1 MASVRRIGFT
11 RLFGG
16 EGNNDQRTLNVVFI
30 HGLRGHPRRT
40 WEAAA
45 GATNTSDAT
54 EKRKGLRSLLKER
67 AVRSPSTSTEQA
79 QGSST
84 LPSPTVFWPE
94 EYLASDLPQAQLWTY
109 GYNADVVGG
118 LFQANNQNSISNHGR
133 NLSVKLEREINNEKP
148 IAFVVHS
155 LGGVIIK
162 DAIRRSEKIR
172 NRTKLIIFLG
182 TPHRGS
188 PYAGW
193 GQAIS
198 NLARVALQDSNKKL
212 LQTLEVN
219 SEVLDNIHEEFKTI
233 ASKGL
238 FKIHSFQEA
247 RGIVGMKG
255 LDQKVVDDFSSKL
268 DLPNPLEIVES
279 IDANHMQMARYSS
292 NEDEGYIAVSGILR
306 EFVRQE
312 SGSQQTSPANVPNTA
327 SSDVLFM
334 VPFPKDNSFIGREDI
349 IANLSEHRAASQA
362 HTRVALVGLG
372 GVGKSQI
379 VIEYAYRIRKAVPQT
394 LVIWIHASNPTRF
407 NQGYREFADKV
418 SLTGRESANAD
429 ILQLVS
435 TWLSD
440 ERNGQWLMILD
451 NVDDD
456 DVFFSGSEDT
466 SGSTQTIDT
475 AMHGKPLET
484 FLPQTRNG
492 MILITSRNR
501 TAAFNLVG
509 DYGDIVQVEPME
521 EEDAL
526 ALLQTKVPIDESSRA
541 DATALVN
548 ALEGV
553 PLAITHAAAYIKMRA
568 STTSVSTYRKLFRES
583 EANQVHLLSNKKW
596 KDLRR
601 HHSARDAVIVT
612 WQISFDQIRKTD
624 LKAADLLALMSMF
637 DKQGIPRSL
646 LGNNTSQLDF
656 DDALMPLLSFSLV
669 RAEIG
674 KQTLEMHRLVQVS
687 IRAWL
692 KSENQLSKWTK
703 ESIRT
708 LSSAFPT
715 GKFGTW
721 ADCKVLLPHVKEI
734 VSYVVEDKKDL
745 LNQAKTAFNA
755 GWYLRL
761 IGDGKATEAMHQQAV
776 ERFEKAHGPEHP
788 ETLTSI
794 SHFAIVLE
802 DRGKYERAG
811 AMHRKVLEERKKMF
825 GSEHPDTLTS
835 VNNLGVLLQK
845 QGKYE
850 EAEMMHR
857 QVLKE
862 YEKTL
867 GPEHLDTLNSVKNLG
882 SVLGKQGKYEE
893 AEMMHRQVL
902 KEYEKTLGPEH
913 LDTLNSV
920 KNLGSVLGKQGKSEE
935 AEMMHRRVLKE
946 YEKMLG
952 SEHPGTLSSVN
963 NLGLVLQAQGKYE
976 EAEMLHQQVLKEYEK
991 ILGFEHQSTLDS
1003 ASNLGTVLHIQ
1014 GKYEEAEVILQQVLK
1029 GSEETL
1035 GSEHPT
1041 TLNAMGNL
1049 GAALH
1054 RQNKFE
1060 EAETMYKQ
1068 AIRAREDIR
1077 I

>member
-79 QGSST
+79 QGSFT

-133 NLSVKLEREINNEKP
+133 NLSVKLEREINNE
-148 IAFVVHS
+148 
-155 LGGVIIK
+155 
-162 DAIRRSEKIR
+162 AIRRSEKIR

-362 HTRVALVGLG
+362 HTRVA
-372 GVGKSQI
+372 KSQI

-526 ALLQTKVPIDESSRA
+526 ALLQTKVPIDETSRA

-612 WQISFDQIRKTD
+612 WQISFDQIRKMD

-674 KQTLEMHRLVQVS
+674 KQTFEMHRLVQVS

-811 AMHRKVLEERKKMF
+811 AMHRKVLKERK
-825 GSEHPDTLTS
+825 
-835 VNNLGVLLQK
+835 
-845 QGKYE
+845 
-850 EAEMMHR
+850 
-857 QVLKE
+857 
-862 YEKTL
+862 
-867 GPEHLDTLNSVKNLG
+867 
-882 SVLGKQGKYEE
+882 
-893 AEMMHRQVL
+893 
-902 KEYEKTLGPEH
+902 KTLGPEH